1 MNLLQT
7 APQMCLNLSMSPSS
21 IPLTATEAR
30 PFMSSSTDPTSR
42 PSFSSPSFFFGNRFS
57 LNEPYY
63 LFNFDIN
70 PNTSV
75 FTVTFLTALV
85 LQITGFYLFK
95 TYVPS
100 LSRQSRKDRR
110 GLSWVLTLFSSII
123 LFTGTFTL
131 STNMEWRGGGR
142 PNGSP
147 SIDSQQYGS
156 QFLLLSLR
164 NFPQESDVAVA
175 YSAYFVS
182 YLICDLVLGVIHYR
196 AYLDLLSGWFHHLGY
211 LGVVSNATLQ
221 RNVSTLFAIGTPI
234 EGKFPFAIRV
244 LAQTKKT
251 IVSHLPSAHV
261 LWTLDISIV
270 STIFLATGH
279 IFPHLRSDVLF
290 AASFFLVRIV
300 YPIIILPELY
310 LNVEARLCWKV
321 AVMALLIH
329 IHWFHKFV
337 QQQIRYYHA
346 RQLKNQQDE
355 QVRLPQTQ
363 VKKDELKFG
372 LVQEYPLVQKT
383 ADRAHKRASFEANDV
398 AMTGVPNAI
407 EFNGS
412 RRRRTG
418 PYTSTVT
425 SSDYDSPL
433 PKIVLPALDQDYGF
447 DAPLPRNTPKTFSA
461 VAHRRS
467 DSQKASGVSAMGL
480 SRASSMRD
488 SKKRISLSAIQFEDP
503 KKIQPRKTTT
513 AAENREEDDVDGSA
527 TVVQRRPVVCSEDD
541 ISPRLHVANVF
552 DTVRARGVVVNA

>member
-1 MNLLQT
+1 
-7 APQMCLNLSMSPSS
+7 
-21 IPLTATEAR
+21 
-30 PFMSSSTDPTSR
+30 MSSSTEPTSC
-42 PSFSSPSFFFGNRFS
+42 SLSNPSFFFGKRFS

-75 FTVTFLTALV
+75 FTVTFLTGLV
-85 LQITGFYLFK
+85 LQIVGFYLFK

-110 GLSWVLTLFSSII
+110 GLSWVLTLFSSIV

-131 STNMEWRGGGR
+131 STNMKWRGGDH

-147 SIDSQQYGS
+147 SVDGQQYDS
-156 QFLLLSLR
+156 KFLLLSLR

-182 YLICDLVLGVIHYR
+182 YLICDLVLGMIHYR
-196 AYLDLLSGWFHHLGY
+196 AYLDPLSGWFHHLGY

-234 EGKFPFAIRV
+234 E
-244 LAQTKKT
+244 
-251 IVSHLPSAHV
+251 
-261 LWTLDISIV
+261 
-270 STIFLATGH
+270 ATGH

-290 AASFFLVRIV
+290 AVSFFLVRIV
-300 YPIIILPELY
+300 YPIIMLPELY

-337 QQQIRYYHA
+337 QQQIRYHHA
-346 RQLKNQQDE
+346 RQLKKQQDE
-355 QVRLPQTQ
+355 QTRLPQTQ
-363 VKKDELKFG
+363 VKQVKQDELKFG
-372 LVQEYPLVQKT
+372 LVQEYPLVHKT
-383 ADRAHKRASFEANDV
+383 IDRAHKRASFEANDM

-433 PKIVLPALDQDYGF
+433 PSIVLPVDQDYGF
-447 DAPLPRNTPKTFSA
+447 YAPLLRSTPKTFSA
-461 VAHRRS
+461 VVHRRS
-467 DSQKASGVSAMGL
+467 DSQKASGVSEMGL

-503 KKIQPRKTTT
+503 KKIQPRKATT
-513 AAENREEDDVDGSA
+513 ATENREEDGVDGSA
-527 TVVQRRPVVCSEDD
+527 TVVQRSPVVRSEDD
-541 ISPRLHVANVF
+541 VPPRRHVAKVF
-552 DTVRARGVVVNA
+552 DTVRARGVAVNA

>member
-1 MNLLQT
+1 
-7 APQMCLNLSMSPSS
+7 
-21 IPLTATEAR
+21 
-30 PFMSSSTDPTSR
+30 MSSSTEPTSC
-42 PSFSSPSFFFGNRFS
+42 PLSKPSFFFGNRFS

-85 LQITGFYLFK
+85 LQITGFYLLK

-110 GLSWVLTLFSSII
+110 GLSWVLTLFSSIV
-123 LFTGTFTL
+123 LFTGIFTL
-131 STNMEWRGGGR
+131 SKNMEWRGGGR

-147 SIDSQQYGS
+147 SIDSQQHES
-156 QFLLLSLR
+156 KFLLLSLR

-196 AYLDLLSGWFHHLGY
+196 AYLDPLSGWFHHLGY

-234 EGKFPFAIRV
+234 EA
-244 LAQTKKT
+244 A
-251 IVSHLPSAHV
+251 
-261 LWTLDISIV
+261 
-270 STIFLATGH
+270 GH
-279 IFPHLRSDVLF
+279 IFPQLRSDALF
-290 AASFFLVRIV
+290 ATSFFLARIV
-300 YPIIILPELY
+300 YPIIMLPELY

-321 AVMALLIH
+321 AVMALLVH

-337 QQQIRYYHA
+337 QQQVRYYHV
-346 RQLKNQQDE
+346 RQLTNQQDE
-355 QVRLPQTQ
+355 QATLPQMQ
-363 VKKDELKFG
+363 VNEAEVKSG
-372 LVQEYPLVQKT
+372 LVQEYPLVFKAT
-383 ADRAHKRASFEANDV
+383 DRAHKRASFEANDV
-398 AMTGVPNAI
+398 ALTGVPNAI

-418 PYTSTVT
+418 PYTSAVT
-425 SSDYDSPL
+425 SPDYFTPL
-433 PKIVLPALDQDYGF
+433 PRIVLPALDQDYDF
-447 DAPLPRNTPKTFSA
+447 DAPFPRNTPKTFSA
-461 VAHRRS
+461 VAHRKS
-467 DSQKASGVSAMGL
+467 DSQKASGISAMGL

-503 KKIQPRKTTT
+503 KKVSTKT
-513 AAENREEDDVDGSA
+513 AAANREAEDIDGSA
-527 TVVQRRPVVCSEDD
+527 TVVRRWPVVPVRNEDD
-541 ISPRLHVANVF
+541 VPVPRPHVANVF
-552 DTVRARGVVVNA
+552 DTVRARGVAVNA

>member
-1 MNLLQT
+1 
-7 APQMCLNLSMSPSS
+7 MSSSS
-21 IPLTATEAR
+21 IPLVATEAH
-30 PFMSSSTDPTSR
+30 PYMSSSTEPTSC
-42 PSFSSPSFFFGNRFS
+42 PLSNPSFFFGSRFS

-75 FTVTFLTALV
+75 FSVTFLTALV
-85 LQITGFYLFK
+85 LQITGFYLLK

-110 GLSWVLTLFSSII
+110 GLSWVLTFFSSII

-131 STNMEWRGGGR
+131 STNMEWQGGR

-147 SIDSQQYGS
+147 SIVSQQHDS
-156 QFLLLSLR
+156 KFLLLSLR

-196 AYLDLLSGWFHHLGY
+196 AYLDPLSGWFHHLGY

-234 EGKFPFAIRV
+234 EA
-244 LAQTKKT
+244 A
-251 IVSHLPSAHV
+251 
-261 LWTLDISIV
+261 
-270 STIFLATGH
+270 GH
-279 IFPHLRSDVLF
+279 IFPHLRNDILF
-290 AASFFLVRIV
+290 ATSFFLARIV
-300 YPIIILPELY
+300 YPIIMLPELY

-321 AVMALLIH
+321 AVLALLVH

-337 QQQIRYYHA
+337 QQQVRYYHS
-346 RQLKNQQDE
+346 RQLKRQQNE
-355 QVRLPQTQ
+355 QVKPLRMQI
-363 VKKDELKFG
+363 KKDEVKSG
-372 LVQEYPLVQKT
+372 LVQEYPLVHKT
-383 ADRAHKRASFEANDV
+383 TDRGHKRASFEANDV

-418 PYTSTVT
+418 PYTSATP
-425 SSDYDSPL
+425 SDYDSPMPRIIL
-433 PKIVLPALDQDYGF
+433 PVLNQDYDF
-447 DAPLPRNTPKTFSA
+447 DAPLARNAPKTFSA

-467 DSQKASGVSAMGL
+467 DSQKASAISAMGL

-488 SKKRISLSAIQFEDP
+488 SKKRISLSAIQFEEP
-503 KKIQPRKTTT
+503 KKIQPRRTTT
-513 AAENREEDDVDGSA
+513 TVENREGEEDVDGST
-527 TVVQRRPVVCSEDD
+527 TVVQRRLVVRNEDD
-541 ISPRLHVANVF
+541 VSVPRRHVANVF
-552 DTVRARGVVVNA
+552 DTVRARGVSVNA

>member
-1 MNLLQT
+1 
-7 APQMCLNLSMSPSS
+7 MSPSS

-110 GLSWVLTLFSSII
+110 GLSWVLTLFSSIV

-196 AYLDLLSGWFHHLGY
+196 AYLDPLSGWFHHLGY

-234 EGKFPFAIRV
+234 E
-244 LAQTKKT
+244 
-251 IVSHLPSAHV
+251 
-261 LWTLDISIV
+261 
-270 STIFLATGH
+270 ATGH

-346 RQLKNQQDE
+346 HQLKNQQDE

-488 SKKRISLSAIQFEDP
+488 SKKRVSLSAIQFEDP

-541 ISPRLHVANVF
+541 TSPRLHVANVF